1 MIELKTIKNLTKKLR
16 KTIKKNDQIEITIII
31 EKTKIINLIRMI
43 KLQVIKTL
51 IKKIKE
57 KH

>member
-43 KLQVIKTL
+43 KLKS
-51 IKKIKE
+51 
-57 KH
+57 